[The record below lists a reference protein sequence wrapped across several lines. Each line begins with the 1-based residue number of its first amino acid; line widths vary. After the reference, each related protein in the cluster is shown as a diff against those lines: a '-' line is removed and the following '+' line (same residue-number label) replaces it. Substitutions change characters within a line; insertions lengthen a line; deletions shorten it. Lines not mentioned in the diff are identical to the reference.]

1 MGAPT
6 IPTRE
11 TVRSRHGVAPCGSG
25 VDQPRRISSSDDA
38 RTNRVRAHSDH
49 ANRVRERSVII
60 LLAAV
65 RRQSFPRR
73 FHHNATL
80 QYNRLPVVTESVT
93 KSIFTP
99 QSGPS
104 RRGIRPDE
112 GYTNRVD
119 LFDESGLENLAGRA
133 PLAERLR
140 PATLDEVVG
149 QPHLTDEGGPLRT
162 VVERGR
168 IGSVVLWGPPGTGKT
183 TLARVL
189 ANTVEEEFVPLSAVT
204 SGVKDL
210 RAALDGARGRLKY
223 EGRGTL
229 VFVDEVHRFNKNQQD
244 ALLPALEEG
253 LVDFIGATTENP
265 SFEVTAPLL
274 SRSRVLRLR
283 SLSEEYLG
291 LLLDRGVEELGVE
304 VSDEAREYLLRLAG
318 GDGRRMLNS
327 LEIASA
333 GTKRIEVTDVE
344 RAVGQRALRYGREE
358 HYDVISAFIK
368 SVRGGD
374 PDAAL
379 HYLARMLEAGEDP
392 VFVARR
398 LVILASEDIGNA
410 DPHGLPLAVSAAEA
424 VRLIGMP
431 EGRIPLAQATTYL
444 ATAPKS
450 NAAYAGINS
459 ALTDVRR
466 ENTPEIP
473 MRLRNAVTG
482 LMKEE
487 GYGSGYRYAHND
499 EPEGMNDTYLPE
511 ELAGRVYY
519 EPKKSGQEVEIKARL
534 QTWREERERRT

>member
-1 MGAPT
+1 M
-6 IPTRE
+6 
-11 TVRSRHGVAPCGSG
+11 
-25 VDQPRRISSSDDA
+25 
-38 RTNRVRAHSDH
+38 
-49 ANRVRERSVII
+49 
-60 LLAAV
+60 
-65 RRQSFPRR
+65 
-73 FHHNATL
+73 
-80 QYNRLPVVTESVT
+80 
-93 KSIFTP
+93 
-99 QSGPS
+99 
-104 RRGIRPDE
+104 
-112 GYTNRVD
+112 D

-140 PATLDEVVG
+140 PATLDDVVG
-149 QPHLTDEGGPLRT
+149 QPHLTDDGGPLRS
-162 VVERGR
+162 VVDRGR
-168 IGSVVLWGPPGTGKT
+168 IGSVILWGPPGTGKT

-204 SGVKDL
+204 SGVRDL
-210 RAALDGARGRLKY
+210 RAALDGARERLKY

-229 VFVDEVHRFNKNQQD
+229 VFVDEVHRFNKTQQD

-283 SLSEEYLG
+283 SLSEGDLG
-291 LLLDRGVEELGVE
+291 LLLDRGTAELDVGVSEEG
-304 VSDEAREYLLRLAG
+304 REYLLRLAG
-318 GDGRRMLNS
+318 GDGRRMLNA
-327 LEIASA
+327 LEVAAA
-333 GTKRIEVTDVE
+333 GTKRVEVADVE

-410 DPHGLPLAVSAAEA
+410 DPRGLPLAVAAAEA

-431 EGRIPLAQATTYL
+431 EGRITLAQATTYL
-444 ATAPKS
+444 ASAPKS
-450 NAAYAGINS
+450 NASYAGINA
-459 ALTDVRR
+459 ALADVRH
-466 ENTPEIP
+466 ENTPEVP
-473 MRLRNAVTG
+473 MHLRNAVTG

-487 GYGSGYRYAHND
+487 GYGSGYRYAHGD
-499 EPEGMNDTYLPE
+499 EPEGMNDRYLPGE
-511 ELAGRVYY
+511 ISDRVYY
-519 EPKKSGQEVEIKARL
+519 EPKGSGAEAEIKERL
-534 QTWREERERRT
+534 ERWRKTRERREHESEG

>member
-1 MGAPT
+1 M
-6 IPTRE
+6 
-11 TVRSRHGVAPCGSG
+11 
-25 VDQPRRISSSDDA
+25 
-38 RTNRVRAHSDH
+38 
-49 ANRVRERSVII
+49 
-60 LLAAV
+60 
-65 RRQSFPRR
+65 
-73 FHHNATL
+73 
-80 QYNRLPVVTESVT
+80 
-93 KSIFTP
+93 
-99 QSGPS
+99 
-104 RRGIRPDE
+104 
-112 GYTNRVD
+112 D
-119 LFDESGLENLAGRA
+119 LFDDAGIENLAGRA

-140 PATLDEVVG
+140 PVTLNEVVG
-149 QPHLTDEGGPLRT
+149 QLHLTGEGGPLRS
-162 VVERGR
+162 VEERGR
-168 IGSVVLWGPPGTGKT
+168 IGSVILWGPPGTGKT

-189 ANTVEEEFVPLSAVT
+189 ADTVEDEFVPLSAVT

-210 RAALDGARGRLKY
+210 RAALDGARERLKY

-229 VFVDEVHRFNKNQQD
+229 VFVDEVHRFNKTQQD

-283 SLSEEYLG
+283 SLSEEDLD
-291 LLLDRGVEELGVE
+291 LLLDRGVAELGVAIPE
-304 VSDEAREYLLRLAG
+304 EARDYLLALAG
-318 GDGRRMLNS
+318 GDGRRMLNA
-327 LEIASA
+327 LEVAA
-333 GTKRIEVTDVE
+333 TGTKRVEVADVE

-410 DPHGLPLAVSAAEA
+410 DPHGLPLAVAAAEA

-444 ATAPKS
+444 ASTPKS
-450 NAAYAGINS
+450 NAAYAGINAAIS
-459 ALTDVRR
+459 DVRR
-466 ENTPEIP
+466 ENTPEVP
-473 MRLRNAVTG
+473 MHLRNAVTG

-487 GYGSGYRYAHND
+487 GYGSGYHYAHSD
-499 EPEGMNDTYLPE
+499 EPEGMNDRYLPQE
-511 ELAGRVYY
+511 ISDRIYY
-519 EPKKSGQEVEIKARL
+519 EPKASGEEAKIKERLERWREGRKRREVEDGG
-534 QTWREERERRT
+534 